1 MSSILTFLVII
12 VATISLFGILAVLFK
27 VSRNPA
33 LLHEQ
38 WYIDKYSYLTKDL
51 KLTGRLSFFWKPL
64 TLLRWVV
71 TLVILL
77 VLRDYPEFQIVF
89 LIFASFIFQMLLIL
103 IKPLIDNH
111 IALFNEVMV
120 STYLYTLML
129 LTDMMGDNSHRDSI
143 GLALTLIIVITV
155 AVNLLKFLL
164 CSLIEIKKKLCDK
177 RAKA

>member
-1 MSSILTFLVII
+1 MV
-12 VATISLFGILAVLFK
+12 TISFFGLLTVLFK
-27 VSRNPA
+27 VSNNPA

-64 TLLRWVV
+64 TILRWVL
-71 TLVILL
+71 TMVILL
-77 VLRDYPEFQIVF
+77 VLRDYPQFQILF
-89 LIFASFIFQMLLIL
+89 LIFASFIFQMLLL
-103 IKPLIDNH
+103 LMKPLIDNH
-111 IALFNEVMV
+111 IALFNEVMI

-129 LTDMMGDNSHRDSI
+129 LTDMMGENSHRDSI

-164 CSLIEIKKKLCDK
+164 CSLFEIKRKFCDK
-177 RAKA
+177 KAKA